1 MPFRMNTRSTTAR
14 LPPRALPGL
23 DSSWSRL
30 VTTHDASGIERTWHV
45 LDTGPKPHAGTV
57 LCVHGNPN
65 WSYMWRGLA
74 RSLNDWRVV
83 AVDALNMGFS
93 DRTGGPRRLA
103 HHIADLHAVTKALE
117 IDGPV
122 VTVAHDWGGPISMG
136 WAQRH
141 VDQLAGV
148 VLMNTGVALPEGMS
162 MPPLI
167 ALARATLRATTETT
181 PLFVHSAFRMARP
194 QLSRDVYRSYI
205 APYRSAARRTGIRD
219 FVDDIPIAET
229 DESFATLARVASG
242 LDNMQHLPA
251 LLLWGA
257 KDPVFSD
264 GFLHDLMWRLPQAS
278 VQRYPDAGH
287 QIIEDSDAVD
297 DITTWINSFSNAD
310 DRATAQNHVDAAPI
324 WSAIE
329 SRADDNAVAIVEM
342 NGKDTRRVE
351 RSSSFAEIDEQV
363 RHMITALLAAGVQ
376 PGDRLATLIP
386 PGIDLN
392 VVVYAC
398 LRAGFIIV
406 PPDAALG
413 LKGMQQAL
421 RASRPDFLVSD
432 WRGMTLAK
440 ALRLPAAR
448 LLLDD
453 LVNGHATSKDVPAK
467 PSANDTA
474 AVVFTSGSTGPS
486 KGVVYNHGQLGGQR
500 DAIRHAFDIG
510 PDDRLVVAFAPF
522 AVLAPALGI
531 PSVVPPIEV
540 TKPATLTASTLADAA
555 AAIDATIVFASPA
568 VLANIVATAAD
579 IDDGHRST
587 LESVRSVVT
596 AGAPVSPQVLTA
608 VEPVF
613 PNAKF
618 FTPYG
623 MTELLPVTAAS
634 ATEIAASESDARASD
649 QGVCVGRPLP
659 SVEVAI
665 RPVDAPTGTLPA
677 AVEQGTLGEVWVRG
691 AHGSQSYDNLWR
703 QTNHAFV
710 DRWHRSGDV
719 GHLDPHGRL
728 WIEGRVDHL
737 IYTATGTLA
746 PVGVELQAQSAPGV
760 EIAAA
765 VGVGPVGTQQLAVV
779 ITGESLGSA
788 VVAGTD
794 VAAAVRQAV
803 DSDVAAVLVAPK
815 IPVDRRHNSKID
827 RTRVQR
833 WAQAILQGARPPRL

>member
-1 MPFRMNTRSTTAR
+1 
-14 LPPRALPGL
+14 
-23 DSSWSRL
+23 
-30 VTTHDASGIERTWHV
+30 
-45 LDTGPKPHAGTV
+45 
-57 LCVHGNPN
+57 
-65 WSYMWRGLA
+65 MWRGLA

-103 HHIADLHAVTKALE
+103 DHIADLHAVTKALE

-136 WAQRH
+136 WAQRNM
-141 VDQLAGV
+141 DQLAGV

-194 QLSRDVYRSYI
+194 QLDRDVYRSYI

-297 DITTWINSFSNAD
+297 DITTWISTISKTQDQTVATSTNAQRQID
-310 DRATAQNHVDAAPI
+310 DAPI
-324 WSAIE
+324 WAGIE
-329 SRADDNAVAIVEM
+329 SRANDDAAAMVEM
-342 NGKDTRRVE
+342 NAKDNNLVD
-351 RSSSFAEIDEQV
+351 RSISFGELDEQV
-363 RHMITALLAAGVQ
+363 GGMVRALVDAGVEA
-376 PGDRLATLIP
+376 GDRVATLIP

-398 LRAGFIIV
+398 LRAGFVIV

-413 LKGMQQAL
+413 LKGMRHAL
-421 RASRPDFLVSD
+421 RSSRPDFLISD
-432 WRGMTLAK
+432 WRGLAV
-440 ALRLPAAR
+440 ARMLRLPATR
-448 LLLDD
+448 LSLDD
-453 LVNGHATSKDVPAK
+453 LTSQSASPIEMPAG
-467 PSANDTA
+467 PSADDVA
-474 AVVFTSGSTGPS
+474 AVVFTSGSTGHS
-486 KGVVYNHGQLGGQR
+486 KGVVYNHGQLEAQR
-500 DAIRHAFDIG
+500 DAIRQAFDIRA
-510 PDDRLVVAFAPF
+510 DDRLIVAFAPF

-531 PSVVPPIEV
+531 PSVVPPIDV
-540 TKPATLTASTLADAA
+540 TKPATLTAPTLAA
-555 AAIDATIVFASPA
+555 AAATIDATIVFASPA
-568 VLANIVATAAD
+568 VLANIVDTANALGD
-579 IDDGHRST
+579 VHRGT
-587 LESVRSVVT
+587 LASIRTVVT
-596 AGAPVSPQVLTA
+596 AGAPVSPQLLAA
-608 VEPVF
+608 VEPLF
-613 PNAKF
+613 PNARF

-634 ATEIAASESDARASD
+634 ATDIAATDAAVSHI
-649 QGVCVGRPLP
+649 GVCVGQPLP
-659 SVEVAI
+659 GVEVAI
-665 RPVDAPTGTLPA
+665 RPVDTPTGTRAA
-677 AVEQGTLGEVWVRG
+677 AVSPGTLGEVWVRA
-691 AHGSQSYDNLWR
+691 AHGSPAYDNLWR

-710 DRWHRSGDV
+710 DQWHRSGDV
-719 GHLDPHGRL
+719 GHLDAHGRL

-737 IYTATGTLA
+737 IHTAETTLA
-746 PVGVELQAQSAPGV
+746 PVGVELQAQAVPDV
-760 EIAAA
+760 ELAAA
-765 VGVGPVGTQQLAVV
+765 VGVGPTGTQQLVV
-779 ITGESLGSA
+779 VVTGDSLGSA
-788 VVAGTD
+788 VVASAEI
-794 VAAAVRQAV
+794 AAAVRSAV
-803 DSDVAAVLVAPK
+803 DPDISAVLVAPN

-827 RTRVQR
+827 RTRVQS
-833 WAQAILQGARPPRL
+833 WADAVLRGARAPRL